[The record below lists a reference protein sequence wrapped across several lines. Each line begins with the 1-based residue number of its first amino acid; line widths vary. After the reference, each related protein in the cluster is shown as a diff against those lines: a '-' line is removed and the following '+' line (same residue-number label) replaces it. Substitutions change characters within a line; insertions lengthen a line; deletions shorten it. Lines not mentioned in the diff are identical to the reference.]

1 MPHVLATVQ
10 LHIKVDALP
19 PDIPGELGG
28 HPDDCA
34 TPISGTEQVAYDML
48 KRIVEV
54 LPENVYAIVENSTLL
69 EA

>member
-19 PDIPGELGG
+19 PEIPGELGG
-28 HPDDCA
+28 HPDDSVS
-34 TPISGTEQVAYDML
+34 PISGTEQVAYEMM

-69 EA
+69 EP